1 MTKTLMII
9 GAGAEQVPAYYAAK
23 AKGLNIVGSDM
34 NLDAPG
40 LELADYKLQA
50 STRDPVETLQKVKE
64 LSEDIHIDGVMTIAN
79 DVPLTVATVANFLQL
94 PSIGM
99 DAARNA
105 SDKHLMKKCFQ
116 EHGVACPN
124 FHTIHSLEDLQRVMH
139 DTQANK
145 KFVLKPIDGR
155 GARGVLLITKKD
167 DLEWAFAESLAHGS
181 KKYLLLEEFI
191 EGKQFSTESF
201 LLAGKCFTAAVA
213 ERNYKNL
220 NKFAPYIIED
230 GGDINYSIDS
240 DLLGRIDD
248 LILEGAQ
255 AMGISDGIIKGD
267 IVIDDQGN
275 PQIIELAARL
285 SGGWF
290 ASHQIPKA
298 TGIDLISAVISFSL
312 NEEIDQKLLIP
323 TLKNATSIRYWYPES
338 GKITQIE
345 GINSLE
351 STPGLIKYGFFKDV
365 GEFQN
370 EIKMHSDRFGF
381 VIVQATNAL
390 ECTARIN
397 EALSRIQVK
406 VS

>member
-1 MTKTLMII
+1 M
-9 GAGAEQVPAYYAAK
+9 
-23 AKGLNIVGSDM
+23 
-34 NLDAPG
+34 
-40 LELADYKLQA
+40 
-50 STRDPVETLQKVKE
+50 
-64 LSEDIHIDGVMTIAN
+64 
-79 DVPLTVATVANFLQL
+79 LT
-94 PSIGM
+94 
-99 DAARNA
+99 
-105 SDKHLMKKCFQ
+105 
-116 EHGVACPN
+116 
-124 FHTIHSLEDLQRVMH
+124 
-139 DTQANK
+139 
-145 KFVLKPIDGR
+145 
-155 GARGVLLITKKD
+155 
-167 DLEWAFAESLAHGS
+167 
-181 KKYLLLEEFI
+181 
-191 EGKQFSTESF
+191 
-201 LLAGKCFTAAVA
+201 
-213 ERNYKNL
+213 
-220 NKFAPYIIED
+220 
-230 GGDINYSIDS
+230 
-240 DLLGRIDD
+240 IDD